1 MILWSYSQQNKI
13 CGALLESSLKCCV
26 YFILT
31 SFGKATK
38 AALSYIASIFPIIS
52 ESISKIS
59 ISISENAII
68 NENKNNSNY
77 KIELEFRNP
86 SLLTLPAGETEFF
99 VFYDDEMVGKGNL
112 ESFTLYPISSIYV
125 EGTFTTDTNSD
136 ESKSVK
142 ISGITKYDLLVTTIE
157 VPFDYY
163 PTDEQTRKFI
173 Q

>member
-1 MILWSYSQQNKI
+1 MKSLKKKSIIILFLLLVSILGYSQF
-13 CGALLESSLKCCV
+13 ESV
-26 YFILT
+26 
-31 SFGKATK
+31 
-38 AALSYIASIFPIIS
+38 
-52 ESISKIS
+52 SKIS
-59 ISISENAII
+59 VSISENAII

-125 EGTFTTDTNSD
+125 KGTFTTDTNSD

>member
-1 MILWSYSQQNKI
+1 MKSLKKKSTIILFLLLVSILGYSQY
-13 CGALLESSLKCCV
+13 ESV
-26 YFILT
+26 
-31 SFGKATK
+31 
-38 AALSYIASIFPIIS
+38 
-52 ESISKIS
+52 SKIS
-59 ISISENAII
+59 VSIAENAII
-68 NENKNNSNY
+68 NENDSNY

-86 SLLTLPAGETEFF
+86 SLLTLPAGETKFF

-112 ESFTLYPISSIYV
+112 DSFTLYPISSIYV
-125 EGTFTTDTNSD
+125 EGTFTTNTNSD

-142 ISGITKYDLLVTTIE
+142 ISGITKYDLLITTIE

>member
-1 MILWSYSQQNKI
+1 MKSLKKKSTIILFLLLVSILGYSQY
-13 CGALLESSLKCCV
+13 ESV
-26 YFILT
+26 
-31 SFGKATK
+31 
-38 AALSYIASIFPIIS
+38 
-52 ESISKIS
+52 SKIS
-59 ISISENAII
+59 ITISENAII
-68 NENKNNSNY
+68 NEDKNNSNY